1 MPAMTQTGKNETRC
15 AHMTLHTRKVIG
27 TVTALFLNAG
37 FGVQLMAYPPSQESK
52 PEPPPPA
59 NSSSS
64 NLPISCLGRIAPEDG
79 LIQVG
84 ARSISGQPSII
95 AELKVKEGDSVRVGQ
110 VLAVLD
116 SKEQLEA
123 VLHEAEARVQLA
135 RDQLARVKAGPKSGD
150 VTVQQEEI
158 ARLELQLRTEEADY
172 QRYAPLVEKKI
183 VSAAAVDQKR
193 LSVETTRQMLKEAKA
208 RLNSLTE
215 IRQIDVDVAESDLK
229 SALTSV
235 ERARAEVK
243 LSVIRSRVNG
253 RVLKINAWPG
263 EEVGSKGIMELA
275 RTSQMYVIAE
285 VYETDAA
292 RVRVGQRATIS
303 GDALTKKLQGTVEQI
318 GSKVARNNTTHL
330 DPVAVS
336 DQRVVEVKVRLEE
349 SQLVENLIHAQ
360 VTVRIQP

>member
-1 MPAMTQTGKNETRC
+1 MPAMTQNGKNETRC
-15 AHMTLHTRKVIG
+15 AHMMLHIIKVIG
-27 TVTALFLNAG
+27 TVIVLLLNASLG
-37 FGVQLMAYPPSQESK
+37 AQLMAFPPSQEGK
-52 PEPPPPA
+52 PEPTPPA

-64 NLPISCLGRIAPEDG
+64 NLSISCLGRIAPEDG

-84 ARSISGQPSII
+84 ARSISGQPSLV
-95 AELKVKEGDSVRVGQ
+95 AELKVKEGDSVKVGQ
-110 VLAVLD
+110 ILAVLD

-135 RDQLARVKAGPKSGD
+135 RDQLARTKAGPKSGD
-150 VTVQQEEI
+150 VTAQQEEI
-158 ARLELQLRTEEADY
+158 ARLELQLRAEEADY
-172 QRYAPLVEKKI
+172 QRYEPLVEKKI
-183 VSAAAVDQKR
+183 VSAAVVDEKR
-193 LSVETTRQMLKEAKA
+193 SSVEATRQMLKESKA

-229 SALTSV
+229 SAISSV
-235 ERARAEVK
+235 ERAKAEVK
-243 LSVIRSRVNG
+243 LSTIRSRVNG

-275 RTSQMYVIAE
+275 RTGQMYVIAE

-303 GDALTKKLQGTVEQI
+303 GAALTKKLQGTVEQI
-318 GSKVARNNTTHL
+318 GSKVARNNVTHL

-336 DQRVVEVKVRLEE
+336 DMRVVEVKIRLEE
-349 SQLVENLIHAQ
+349 SQTVENLIHAQ
-360 VTVRIQP
+360 VTVLIQP